1 MKGAPGNESG
11 PAQKPGFIRKVINA
25 SSFLR
30 GNLGSVSILL
40 PTAMKVECGSQE
52 PRFREAERAHQKS
65 YGVKTCPAI
74 DGIVEEA
81 DEILKEAKSDT
92 VRDVPNA
99 SALSCGR
106 GFFFSQPHITPR
118 SVAFTRRNAS
128 QGWSTPPKTFSSP
141 GCAATH
147 SPPSRHG
154 DSPRSRR
161 TSQRGRVLHHSHGP
175 SPACSPINR
184 EACGRFLKLAGFQ
197 KELVSGARRHSRG
210 LRHAA
215 DL

>member
-1 MKGAPGNESG
+1 MKAVRL
-11 PAQKPGFIRKVINA
+11 QKPGFIRKVINA

-106 GFFFSQPHITPR
+106 GFFFFSTAHHSTVGCITRNATHRQRVIPAR
-118 SVAFTRRNAS
+118 KLSVAGEPRVEHAAKNIFIAGLRN
-128 QGWSTPPKTFSSP
+128 
-141 GCAATH
+141 TH

-154 DSPRSRR
+154 DSPRSREHR
-161 TSQRGRVLHHSHGP
+161 ARAG
-175 SPACSPINR
+175 
-184 EACGRFLKLAGFQ
+184 LA
-197 KELVSGARRHSRG
+197 S
-210 LRHAA
+210 
-215 DL
+215 

>member
-118 SVAFTRRNAS
+118 SVASQGTLRTDNALFLQGSYPLQES

-141 GCAATH
+141 GCAIRIRLRRATAIAL
-147 SPPSRHG
+147 G
-154 DSPRSRR
+154 LENIE
-161 TSQRGRVLHHSHGP
+161 RGRVLHHSHGP

-184 EACGRFLKLAGFQ
+184 EACGRFRNWPGFR
-197 KELVSGARRHSRG
+197 KS
-210 LRHAA
+210 
-215 DL
+215 